1 MKLLFFFFFFSEAIL
16 YFNLNT
22 IFFIVYVYKINI
34 CKFICT
40 LFVPYLLILEC
51 NFILNLL
58 TAFFFLMKHHNLQN
72 LLLKYHI
79 RYCLR
84 ISYFME
90 IKAKRC
96 DIQNRLIFV
105 NFFFFFYKSNRF
117 YYSKK
122 YFGITVLFLDFIYI
136 KLGYRLH

>member
-1 MKLLFFFFFFSEAIL
+1 
-16 YFNLNT
+16 
-22 IFFIVYVYKINI
+22 
-34 CKFICT
+34 
-40 LFVPYLLILEC
+40 
-51 NFILNLL
+51 
-58 TAFFFLMKHHNLQN
+58 MKHHNLQN

-105 NFFFFFYKSNRF
+105 NFFFFFIKVIDFIILKNILC
-117 YYSKK
+117 
-122 YFGITVLFLDFIYI
+122 GITVLFVDFIYV